1 MFKRLALLFALILI
15 VLNVL
20 AYHHARSFFVYTDG
34 GERTPSP
41 ESLGALDKLRVL
53 VSGIRVPKPKAHA
66 TPADFGISY
75 ESISVPGRAGVMLSA
90 WRLPNTPRSPL
101 VIVHH
106 GYNSEK
112 SGLLPEASRF
122 HAMGYEVIMVDFAGH
137 GDSPGNEVSLGI
149 REAGDVAAVFAWARA
164 QYPERPI
171 IVYGHSMGGAA
182 ILRAMATVDV
192 RPDAA
197 VVESVF
203 DTLLNA
209 IRFRFALLGVP
220 SFPAAEVLL
229 FWGNQQ
235 LGVDGFSHDLVAYAS
250 EIDAPVLVSH
260 GTSDN
265 RASVAG
271 ARKVHDAL
279 RGDKQMLIIEG
290 AGHVN
295 PCLTGSEQWIEAVSN
310 FVWSASVARP

>member
-1 MFKRLALLFALILI
+1 MIKRLALLFVLTFI

-20 AYHHARSFFVYTDG
+20 AYHHARSFFVYADG

-41 ESLGALDKLRVL
+41 ENLGALDKLRVL

-66 TPADFGISY
+66 TPADFGISF
-75 ESISVPGRAGVMLSA
+75 ESLSIPGRAGAMLSA
-90 WRLPNTPRSPL
+90 WRLPHTTQSPL

-112 SGLLPEASRF
+112 SGLLPEAGRF
-122 HAMGYEVIMVDFAGH
+122 HAMGCEVIMVDFTGH

-149 REAGDVAAVFAWARA
+149 REAGDVAAVFAWASG
-164 QYPERPI
+164 YYSNRPI

-182 ILRAMATVDV
+182 ILRAMATLGV

-220 SFPAAEVLL
+220 SFPAAEILL

-235 LGVDGFSHDLVAYAS
+235 LGVDGFGHDLVAYAGA
-250 EIDAPVLVSH
+250 IDVPVLVSH

-279 RGDKQMLIIEG
+279 RGNKQILMIEG

-295 PCLTGSEQWIEAVSN
+295 PCLTGGARWDRSVSN
-310 FVWSASVARP
+310 FVWSVM

>member
-1 MFKRLALLFALILI
+1 MIKRSLVLIAAGFIL
-15 VLNVL
+15 LNVL

-34 GERTPSP
+34 GEKTPSP
-41 ESLGALDKLRVL
+41 ENLGALDKVRVL
-53 VSGIRVPKPKAHA
+53 FTGIRVPKPKAHSSP
-66 TPADFGISY
+66 TDFGISF
-75 ESISVPGRAGVMLSA
+75 ETLSIPGRENVMLSA
-90 WRLPNTPRSPL
+90 WRLPGGPQAPL

-122 HAMGYEVIMVDFAGH
+122 HTMGGEVIMVDFAGH

-149 REAGDVAAVFAWARA
+149 REAADVAAVFAWARA
-164 QYPERPI
+164 HYPNRPI

-182 ILRAMATVDV
+182 ILRAMATLGI

-197 VVESVF
+197 VVESIF

-209 IRFRFALLGVP
+209 IRFRFELLGVP
-220 SFPAAEVLL
+220 SFPAAEILL

-235 LGVDGFSHDLVAYAS
+235 LDVDGFRHDLVMYAGA
-250 EIDAPVLVSH
+250 IDVPVLVSH
-260 GTSDN
+260 GTRDN

-279 RGDKQMLIIEG
+279 RGNKQMLVIEG

-295 PCLTGSEQWIEAVSN
+295 PCLTGGENWNQSVSN
-310 FVWSASVARP
+310 FVWSVM